1 MKLKTTIFCL
11 SALSL
16 LFVSVDAFGQNQ
28 IGLDLS
34 QHRSKEL
41 KRADLQ
47 KRNYNYAV
55 EVNGI
60 LYSGYTL
67 LGMTTKVLGNM
78 EIEQGDFTVGSTLYE
93 GKIQITTKEIEKEY
107 LLTLDQW
114 AQQNVTFEGNLI
126 FILNGVVI
134 NAQPKTVLL
143 NSAYLLDY
151 EVIFL
156 DQVKIGNPLAIVKI
170 RTKTKENLRQ
180 STSTRIR

>member
-16 LFVSVDAFGQNQ
+16 LLVRVDAFGQNQ
-28 IGLDLS
+28 RGLDLS
-34 QHRSKEL
+34 QHRPKEL

-78 EIEQGDFTVGSTLYE
+78 EIEQGDFTVGSTSYE
-93 GKIQITTKEIEKEY
+93 GKIQVTTKEIEKDY
-107 LLTLDQW
+107 LVTLDQW

-126 FILNGVVI
+126 FMLNEVVI

-156 DQVKIGNPLAIVKI
+156 DQVETGNPLAIVKI

-180 STSTRIR
+180 STRIR